1 MAVREHERSSARQ
14 RRLARN
20 RVVDIDEDEVLKI
33 IAKLGGSKSQIRKA
47 WGVALKR
54 AASALRMKAMAEFKK
69 QVAPRSQKMI
79 KKRVLHNFIIRR
91 NGDEFDEAKVWFGL
105 NAIKV
110 RDLRGRISGGRRG
123 ERHQLRD
130 ERGRFAPASSRRK
143 ARKIRFKPAGESL
156 PVTTWSTDD
165 AFINQFEAENRNGRI
180 SKRKTILIR

>member
-20 RVVDIDEDEVLKI
+20 LVVDIDEDEVLKI

-91 NGDEFDEAKVWFGL
+91 NGDEFAEAKVWFGL

-110 RDLRGRISGGRRG
+110 R
-123 ERHQLRD
+123 
-130 ERGRFAPASSRRK
+130 
-143 ARKIRFKPAGESL
+143 
-156 PVTTWSTDD
+156 
-165 AFINQFEAENRNGRI
+165 
-180 SKRKTILIR
+180 